1 MADIFGVRV
10 TPELDTLNSLI
21 ICNKPGGQTEPA
33 IVFNGENFIVVWVDA
48 RFPGITVA
56 RVTPQG
62 VVLDTGNYIGGGS
75 SYGEDLPDIACDL
88 QRSFVVWSQEFYGVC
103 GRFINNSA
111 QPEGSVITIATTLAT
126 SSVPKVEFDNN
137 NYLVVWADFCST
149 GTDLDIFGQ
158 MVSPQGSLISGKI
171 TIAQGPEIQNYS
183 DFVFD
188 GTNFIVV
195 WLEESSGLFGQM
207 IGTDGQLVGT
217 KFRISDNTPYLRDHP
232 SICVGIDS
240 YLIVWGEYHDNYDI
254 YGNIDIAIGI
264 KEEESP
270 LIEEFFP
277 SIISGNLYLPEFQ
290 NFKVYD
296 VLGRSVDHQRLKP
309 GVYFV
314 KCENGL
320 IQKVVKAR

>member
-1 MADIFGVRV
+1 MADIIGVRV
-10 TPELDTLNSLI
+10 TPELDTINSLV
-21 ICNKPGGQTEPA
+21 ICNSPAGQTDALVTFDGENYFVVWFDA
-33 IVFNGENFIVVWVDA
+33 LFNGPV
-48 RFPGITVA
+48 VA

-62 VVLDTGNYIGGGS
+62 VVLDPGNYIGGGS
-75 SYGEDLPDIACDL
+75 SYGEDLPDIACDA
-88 QRSFVVWSQEFYGVC
+88 QRSFVVWSEEYYGVC
-103 GRFINNSA
+103 GRFINSSA
-111 QPEGSVITIATTLAT
+111 QPEDSVITITTILAT
-126 SSVPKVEFDNN
+126 STAPKVEFSND

-149 GTDLDIFGQ
+149 GTGLDIYGQ
-158 MVSPQGSLISGKI
+158 IVSPNGSLIGGKF
-171 TIAQGPEIQNYS
+171 AVAKGSESQSHPDLS
-183 DFVFD
+183 FD
-188 GTNFIVV
+188 GSQFAVV
-195 WLEESSGLFGQM
+195 WLEGSQDVYGQM
-207 IGTDGQLVGT
+207 VAPNGQLLGP
-217 KFRISDNTPYLRDHP
+217 KFRISDNTSYLRDHP
-232 SICVGIDS
+232 SICVGIDN
-240 YLIVWGEYHDNYDI
+240 YLIVWGEYYDNYDI